1 MRAALGALGLLA
13 ALPAAAQHL
22 SIGAAAPITS
32 LDPHFYNAAP
42 NTNIA
47 QHIFPF
53 LMKRDAQARLEPD
66 LAESVRSVDA
76 TTFEFTLRATT
87 WTDGRPVTAEDVAFS
102 LARLPNVPNSP
113 GGFQGNLIG
122 IAAVEVVDPRTIRL
136 RTAGPAPLVPGNMAA
151 VAIIPKHLA
160 ETGTTADFNSGR
172 IAIGAGPFRLVSY
185 SPGER
190 VVLERND
197 GFYGE
202 RPHWQR
208 VTFRFITND
217 ASRVAAVRAGDVDL
231 IDQVPTHDMPRL
243 AAEPNLRVAQVV
255 GLRLIYLAFD
265 FSTDGSP
272 GGITDGQGRPLAA
285 NPLRDER
292 VRRALSIAI
301 NRAAIAD
308 RVMGGLA
315 TPTGQWLPP
324 GAFGYDPETGVPPFD
339 PDTARRLLAEAAPQ
353 GLRITLYSPS
363 DRYPNDSQTA
373 QAIAQFWTRIGIATQ
388 VEAIPWSSFAG
399 RASRN
404 EFGIHLIGW
413 GSTTGEASSLLTAT
427 LATRNREARMGGLN
441 GGGHSDP
448 VLDAL
453 IVKGMATLDDEKREA
468 IWRDAVRRVASAVAQ
483 IPLHQVTNSWI
494 TRKGVTYEARADE
507 RTWAHRVFP
516 AN

>member
-1 MRAALGALGLLA
+1 MKLVLAALGALA
-13 ALPAAAQHL
+13 ALPAAAQTL
-22 SIGAAAPITS
+22 TVGAAAPITS

-66 LAESVRSVDA
+66 LAEGVTAIGDSA
-76 TTFEFTLRATT
+76 FEFRLRATN
-87 WTDGRPVTAEDVAFS
+87 WADGKPVTADDVAFS
-102 LARLPNVPNSP
+102 LGRVPNVPNSP
-113 GGFQGNLIG
+113 GGFQGSLIG
-122 IAAVEVVDPRTIRL
+122 ISRVEVVDARTIRL
-136 RTAGPAPLVPGNMAA
+136 HTNGPAPLVPGNMSAI
-151 VAIIPKHLA
+151 AIIPKHLA
-160 ETGTTADFNSGR
+160 DGGTTADFNSGR
-172 IAIGAGPFRLVSY
+172 IAVGAGPFRLVSY

-197 GFYGE
+197 GYHGDK
-202 RPHWQR
+202 PHWAR

-217 ASRVAAVRAGDVDL
+217 AARVAAVRAGDVDL
-231 IDQVPTHDMPRL
+231 IDQVPTADLPRL
-243 AAEPNLRVAQVV
+243 SAEPSLRVSSIA

-265 FSTDGSP
+265 FATDAWP
-272 GGITDGQGRPLAA
+272 GGITDAQGRPFAQ
-285 NPLRDER
+285 NPLRDVR

-324 GAFGYDPETGVPPFD
+324 GAFGYDRDLAAPPFD
-339 PDTARRLLAEAAPQ
+339 PDQARRLLAEALPQ
-353 GLRITLYSPS
+353 GLRVTLFAPN

-373 QAIAQFWTRIGIATQ
+373 QAIAQFWTRIGVATQ
-388 VEAIPWSSFAG
+388 VEAIPWSSYAG
-399 RASRN
+399 RANRN

-427 LATRNREARMGGLN
+427 LATRNREKRMGGLN
-441 GGGHSDP
+441 AGGHSDP
-448 VLDAL
+448 VLDAM
-453 IVKGMATLDDEKREA
+453 IEQGMATLDDERREA
-468 IWRDAVRRVASAVAQ
+468 IWRQAVRHVSNSVAQ

-494 TRKGVTYEARADE
+494 TRRGVTYEARADE